1 MSTKRLSTYDKLFD
15 KYFDK
20 EIIKSGTKY
29 EILAAMVLKH
39 LIDAGKVI
47 HDIKL
52 IGQSTVK
59 HQIDVYFE
67 DNGTNRRI
75 LIECKDFDI
84 SQNPVG
90 LGIIRDFSAVVDDV
104 QPDEAFVFTCNDFT
118 RDANKFAKH
127 KGIKLAILR
136 EFQDKDMEG
145 RIQKIILRFHIL
157 HATTPTVEA
166 AIEET
171 HYPKLKQD
179 LEDEQLSMTYL
190 GKEQPFYLNTPD
202 GRFQFNEYVE
212 KIWNEHPKDTEGPVE
227 LKHKLENSTIE
238 VANRGGVPILGLIL
252 RFEVIHDIEIQ
263 EIVSD
268 KVAELIVTGF
278 KDEDVIIFDQDIE
291 RFEIDDD
298 TGEII
303 KIKK

>member
-15 KYFDK
+15 KYFNKD
-20 EIIKSGTKY
+20 IIKSGTKY

-59 HQIDVYFE
+59 HQIDVIFD
-67 DNGTNRRI
+67 DNGNDRRI

-84 SQNPVG
+84 SQDSVG
-90 LGIIRDFSAVVDDV
+90 LGIIRDFSAVVDDI

-118 RDANKFAKH
+118 QDANKFAKH

-136 EFQDKDMEG
+136 EFREDDMEG
-145 RIQKIILRFHIL
+145 RIQKIILSFYIL
-157 HATTPTVEA
+157 YATTPTVKT

-171 HYPKLKQD
+171 HYPKLEQD
-179 LEDEQLSMTYL
+179 IKDEQLSMTYL
-190 GKEQPFYLNTPD
+190 GKEQPLYLNTPN

-212 KIWNEHPKDTEGPVE
+212 KIWNEYPKDQDGPVE
-227 LKHKLENSTIE
+227 LRHKLDNTTIE

-252 RFEVIHDIEIQ
+252 SFIVIHDIEIQ
-263 EIVSD
+263 EIISD
-268 KVAELIVTGF
+268 KIAELIISGF
-278 KDEDVIIFDQDIE
+278 KNEDVIIFDKDIE
-291 RFEIDDD
+291 RFDIDDN
-298 TGEII
+298 TGEI
-303 KIKK
+303 KKN